1 MNKDLILERL
11 KKSKFRSS
19 FTLKEKDISYINKKG
34 IKENDTHSK
43 MIKSKNLEKN
53 IPSTN
58 HSTKMTKTVGVIKGG
73 SKFIKK
79 TKRK

>member
-1 MNKDLILERL
+1 
-11 KKSKFRSS
+11 
-19 FTLKEKDISYINKKG
+19 
-34 IKENDTHSK
+34 